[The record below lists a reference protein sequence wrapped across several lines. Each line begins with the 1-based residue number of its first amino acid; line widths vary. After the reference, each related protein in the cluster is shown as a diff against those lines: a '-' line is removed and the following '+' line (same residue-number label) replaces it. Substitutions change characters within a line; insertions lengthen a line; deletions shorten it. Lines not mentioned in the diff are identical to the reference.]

1 MFLENHNG
9 EVSKVNGKVKR
20 ITIFKIRC
28 LFLRVLPCRAGLPQ
42 IYNPLASAP
51 HSNYRELL
59 FHLVLI

>member
-9 EVSKVNGKVKR
+9 EGSKVNGKVKR

-42 IYNPLASAP
+42 IYNPLASA
-51 HSNYRELL
+51 SLQQL
-59 FHLVLI
+59 